1 MTKQYETSIN
11 RQMEQLSQLAR
22 QTYRCNV
29 LPHEVKN
36 IADYKT
42 DPAMQFHLPLLLS
55 ELQMKLEQLL
65 NCGRNTYICCL
76 PVEIDHWDYLVTP
89 THKTLSQEEVQAKS
103 ATATPGDY
111 FGATGGDSGDNVS
124 DWEFEAWLE
133 KLLRTEVLSVGSVEH
148 EGKRF
153 RTFKWLVQEPAS
165 RPQPTAGGKYAD
177 ILAYFDRHPF
187 GSEMPVLTL
196 LSTLPPRD
204 RCSILEVIRAKD
216 PSNVEVY
223 NKLSMAYLKN
233 GQESKARELLQEGLE
248 TDALDDFTFQ
258 QLDEKI
264 TFLHANM
271 QVTPEQEAAL
281 RAAGAAA
288 PRPSQSYAE
297 TIGILSGRYADN
309 ASGQFREF
317 YQLLMSL
324 CQQHQSK

>member
-1 MTKQYETSIN
+1 MSDIEDAVNAFMNAMKSAKEWDQFPSGNLCEMLRPIERRSFNFKYHNVQVWQDGKCVAEQKGDYSLSAQVHDGVMHVSLHDLRLRDMVFQHFTFGQISENGDRIMWSKDIFNDTGETERNNPDIMSLFYKNGHI
-11 RQMEQLSQLAR
+11 AR
-22 QTYRCNV
+22 IYI
-29 LPHEVKN
+29 H
-36 IADYKT
+36 IH
-42 DPAMQFHLPLLLS
+42 DPALLI
-55 ELQMKLEQLL
+55 ELHGTS
-65 NCGRNTYICCL
+65 NC
-76 PVEIDHWDYLVTP
+76 PSPD
-89 THKTLSQEEVQAKS
+89 THINNRS
-103 ATATPGDY
+103 AAD
-111 FGATGGDSGDNVS
+111 
-124 DWEFEAWLE
+124 
-133 KLLRTEVLSVGSVEH
+133 
-148 EGKRF
+148 
-153 RTFKWLVQEPAS
+153 
-165 RPQPTAGGKYAD
+165 GKYAD
-177 ILAYFDRHPF
+177 ILAYFERHPL

-248 TDALDDFTFQ
+248 TGALDDFTFQ

-271 QVTPEQEAAL
+271 RVTPEQEAAL